1 MALSPL
7 SVGRLV
13 AIQDDAVLRD
23 GLVGVA
29 RSTAVGIKLRGQSA
43 SWSRVYP
50 FLQAFLE
57 LSA

>member
-7 SVGRLV
+7 SVGRFV
-13 AIQDDAVLRD
+13 AIQDDVVLRD
-23 GLVGVA
+23 GLVGVE
-29 RSTAVGIKLRGQSA
+29 RSTAVGIKLRARSA